1 MYGLLDVCK
10 ENPMFRLTVV
20 GIIGFGLT
28 ASAAAQTVQWI
39 SNINQGVGQA
49 KRTGLP
55 LLLYITGSDKD
66 GGDIKDNQQRAFR
79 DPLVR
84 EIVSARFVPVRQA
97 YGSASKQVL
106 QEVGASPETRL
117 AIVCITPNG
126 KLVGTVGTGQIEQA
140 RALATQLTML
150 FRTYRTGVFERELKP
165 KLEDDATRP
174 GDIIKALKVIEKL
187 LIIEADQGVV
197 KLLENEKLAST
208 VRKQVYGVL
217 AVLSTPR
224 CVKALLE
231 AAPNDKL
238 AATALKRCTPA
249 GAEEMLSALDLEK
262 PGELPVAYDAVTKI
276 CKIKGAKPRG
286 FWNGKNERLL
296 YDEIERVEA
305 EVRKSAKRWRDRY
318 EAYR

>member
-1 MYGLLDVCK
+1 ML
-10 ENPMFRLTVV
+10 RLSVL
-20 GIIGFGLT
+20 GIVACGLT

-55 LLLYITGSDKD
+55 LLLYVTGSEKE

-84 EIVSARFVPVRQA
+84 DMIGARFVPVRQA
-97 YGSASKQVL
+97 YGSASKQIL

-117 AIVCITPNG
+117 AIVCITPDG
-126 KLVGTVGTGQIEQA
+126 KLVGTVGTGEIEEA
-140 RALATQLTML
+140 RALARQLTTL
-150 FRTYRTGVFERELKP
+150 FRAYRTGVFEREVKP

-174 GDIIKALKVIEKL
+174 GDLVKALNLIEKL
-187 LIIEADQGVV
+187 LITEADQSVA
-197 KLLENEKLAST
+197 KLLENEKLTTT
-208 VRKQVYGVL
+208 VRKQVYDVL
-217 AVLSTPR
+217 AVLSTPPS
-224 CVKALLE
+224 VKALLE
-231 AAPNDKL
+231 AAGNDKL

-249 GAEEMLSALDLEK
+249 GAEELLPALDLEQQGK
-262 PGELPVAYDAVTKI
+262 FIVAYEAVTAI
-276 CKIKGAKPRG
+276 CKIKGTKPRG

-296 YDEIERVEA
+296 HDEIERVEA